1 MGKTEETKDTD
12 DIVTEIMVRILIGDI
27 PEDEAKDKYGV
38 EVGHF

>member
-12 DIVTEIMVRILIGDI
+12 DLITEIMVRILMGDI

-38 EVGHF
+38 EIRRF